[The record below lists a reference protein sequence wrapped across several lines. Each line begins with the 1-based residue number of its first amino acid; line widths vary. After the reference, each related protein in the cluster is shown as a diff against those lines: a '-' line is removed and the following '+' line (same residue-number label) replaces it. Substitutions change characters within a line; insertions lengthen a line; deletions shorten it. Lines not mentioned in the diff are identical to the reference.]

1 MITKE
6 NLKSVM
12 DSITKEDIEKVFNS
26 NDDYLSLQL
35 YIFNAGYFV
44 ELNSIEPYT
53 NKSEEI
59 EANGGL
65 IIDKDDFLRLF
76 KESESIN
83 PFLIELI

>member
-12 DSITKEDIEKVFNS
+12 DAITKEDIEKVFNS
-26 NDDYLSLQL
+26 NDDYLALQL
-35 YIFNAGYFV
+35 YIFNAGYVV
-44 ELNSIEPYT
+44 ELNSIEPCTYD
-53 NKSEEI
+53 SEEI